1 MGERRRLVWYLAVRV
16 VVVSLFLVSTSLLS
30 GSRPDLLEGWVL
42 YDLTPLFVATY
53 LFSLVSLVALRFV
66 RHFPVSLAYG
76 QIVWDLLLVTL
87 LVLLTGGISSPF
99 PFLYLIAIA
108 GASILLS
115 RREALY
121 TASLCSILYGAIIDL
136 QYYGR
141 LTPFGLSQESSRQQG
156 TGYLLYSTFLNIV
169 GFYLIAFLTGYL
181 TERARRSEQALQ
193 QKIIDFD
200 ELERLNSSI
209 VANIN
214 SGVLT
219 VTCGG
224 RVRVFNRYAEFLTG
238 ISQGDAYDLPLSEVI
253 PAFAAYPAELGSVE
267 GGDIRFLDNRGAER
281 LLGFKTAP
289 FHDSTG
295 AVIGTI
301 ISFQDVT
308 QLRQMQDELKRSDRL
323 AALGEL
329 SARIAHEI
337 RNPLASISGSVEMI
351 AQGSH
356 IDSDDQTLLRIVT
369 RETERLNRLIG
380 DFLQY
385 ARPPHIEKGVVELG
399 PLLRDQVEL
408 LAADQRFAAVAVHL
422 HCPDGLAVTAD
433 GGQIRQLFWN
443 LLVNGAEAMPLG
455 SGEIAISCE
464 RVEPKEEWVRIT
476 VADNGCGMTEAQAA
490 HLFEPF
496 FTTKSGGSGLG
507 LATVYRIVESHG
519 GTIHVDSAPA
529 QGARFTILL
538 PAAVV

>member
-1 MGERRRLVWYLAVRV
+1 MDERRRLVWYVAVRV

-30 GSRPDLLEGWVL
+30 GGEPASLGEWVL
-42 YDLTPLFVATY
+42 HDLTPLFVSTY
-53 LFSLVSLVALRFV
+53 LYSLISLIVLRYARRSLV
-66 RHFPVSLAYG
+66 PLAYG
-76 QIVWDLLLVTL
+76 QLVWDLLFVTL

-136 QYYGR
+136 QFYGR
-141 LTPFGLSQESSRQQG
+141 LAPLGLSQETAWQLG
-156 TGYLLYSTFLNIV
+156 TGYILYSTFLNIV

-181 TERARRSEQALQ
+181 TERALRSERALR

-200 ELERLNSSI
+200 ELERLNSSL

-219 VTCGG
+219 VTCDGH
-224 RVRVFNRYAEFLTG
+224 VRVFNRYAEFLTG
-238 ISQGDAYDLPLSEVI
+238 ISQDDAYDRPLAEVI
-253 PAFAAYPAELGSVE
+253 PAFSAYPTGIGVVE
-267 GGDIRFLDNRGAER
+267 GGELRFVDNRGAEK

-289 FHDSTG
+289 FHDSSG
-295 AVIGTI
+295 AIIGTI

-308 QLRQMQDELKRSDRL
+308 RLREMERELKRSDRL

-329 SARIAHEI
+329 SARMAHEI

-351 AQGSH
+351 AQGSG
-356 IDSDDQTLLRIVT
+356 IDSGDQALLRIVM
-369 RETERLNRLIG
+369 RETERLNRLIS
-380 DFLQY
+380 DFLLY
-385 ARPPHIEKGVVELG
+385 ARPPRVERSPVELG

-408 LAADQRFAAVAVHL
+408 LSADQRFAAVSMKID
-422 HCPDGLAVTAD
+422 CPAGLTISAD
-433 GGQIRQLFWN
+433 GGQLRQVFWN

-455 SGEIAISCE
+455 SGEIAISCQVVHSAGH
-464 RVEPKEEWVRIT
+464 RVRIT
-476 VADNGCGMTEAQAA
+476 VADNGSGMSGEQAA

-519 GTIHVDSAPA
+519 GTIHVDSAP
-529 QGARFTILL
+529 GRGTTFTIML
-538 PAAVV
+538 PVDSL